1 MLSFMLLLLAGVTF
15 ALMVS
20 MNGQLAAY
28 LNIYEVSLLVHLIG
42 AGVLLVWQLL
52 VRRQRIRLGGAP
64 WYVYLVGFI
73 GVALVS
79 LGSYVSF
86 AIGAASMLTLSLVGQ
101 LVISAIIDHFGWF
114 GVPVVR
120 FRANR
125 LLAYGVILAGLG
137 LLIYY

>member
-1 MLSFMLLLLAGVTF
+1 MSFLLLLLAGVTF
-15 ALMVS
+15 AVMVS
-20 MNGQLAAY
+20 MNGQLASY

-42 AGVLLVWQLL
+42 AVLLLGWQLL
-52 VRRQRIRLGGAP
+52 VRRQPIRMGGAP

-79 LGSYVSF
+79 LGSF
-86 AIGAASMLTLSLVGQ
+86 ITHAIGAAAMLALSLVGQ
-101 LVISAIIDHFGWF
+101 LVISAVIDHFGWF

-137 LLIYY
+137 LLIYF